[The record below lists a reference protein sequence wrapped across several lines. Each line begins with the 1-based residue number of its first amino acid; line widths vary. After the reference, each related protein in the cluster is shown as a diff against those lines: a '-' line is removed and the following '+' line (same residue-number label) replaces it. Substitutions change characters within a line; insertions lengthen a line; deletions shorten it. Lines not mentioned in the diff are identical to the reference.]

1 MADPLSIASGAL
13 AVITATTQ
21 TFSLIVKFIR
31 DCQDARADLN
41 QITRELLDLTLILE
55 LVKGESAEATENR
68 LPHRLQSLVHTIL
81 KHCTAT
87 VQQIEVALD
96 KCRGKPGPLLWTIYE
111 KEKVASLKLSLE
123 ATKNSLNIALE
134 TVNISTIRDIKD
146 MIQDDAAEI
155 KHGISEIQRSHKE
168 ILDEIYRLR
177 NQLPSSYQL
186 DQGQK
191 HERRRLE
198 QWLDTLTQY
207 AETIVPSEESMEVLD
222 AASLLVAAE
231 ERKYINDR
239 TTSRAS
245 NPTPPETSGGLVES
259 RLRPRAKSRF
269 PVLEAYDPDWRK
281 NFGYFLNEL
290 GMGDDFIEADQDFI
304 VDFLESKTATGVTR
318 QDPVIRKQPPR
329 TATSAASK
337 HSQNKHR
344 L

>member
-134 TVNISTIRDIKD
+134 TVN
-146 MIQDDAAEI
+146 MFVQ
-155 KHGISEIQRSHKE
+155 
-168 ILDEIYRLR
+168 
-177 NQLPSSYQL
+177 
-186 DQGQK
+186 
-191 HERRRLE
+191 
-198 QWLDTLTQY
+198 
-207 AETIVPSEESMEVLD
+207 VL
-222 AASLLVAAE
+222 
-231 ERKYINDR
+231 I
-239 TTSRAS
+239 
-245 NPTPPETSGGLVES
+245 S
-259 RLRPRAKSRF
+259 RLSGCWACSYLKRLMLVF
-269 PVLEAYDPDWRK
+269 QIYDP
-281 NFGYFLNEL
+281 GYQ
-290 GMGDDFIEADQDFI
+290 GYD
-304 VDFLESKTATGVTR
+304 SR
-318 QDPVIRKQPPR
+318 RC
-329 TATSAASK
+329 S
-337 HSQNKHR
+337 
-344 L
+344 